1 MGGFECPKC
10 HGEMKYEFATH
21 SFKCKCGYI
30 EKTTK
35 RETRCFHCGNYFNSW
50 EWFDPSSCPFCGHSF
65 VD

>member
-10 HGEMKYEFATH
+10 HGEMEYEFATH

-30 EKTTK
+30 EKMKPTTGYCP
-35 RETRCFHCGNYFNSW
+35 RCGRAYQRFN
-50 EWFDPSSCPFCGHSF
+50 WFDPSGCICGYSF